1 MRAGFDALEGA
12 AHCPCWPA
20 ASRRRN
26 GIQLHCIE
34 ESAQSYT
41 PPQEHTFELGER
53 AAVLHQVDQPAIIPH
68 LAEVEGK
75 KFPYE
80 VRAGLAAA
88 ARWPS
93 C

>member
-1 MRAGFDALEGA
+1 MVYSCTALKN
-12 AHCPCWPA
+12 PLNRIP
-20 ASRRRN
+20 
-26 GIQLHCIE
+26 
-34 ESAQSYT
+34 